1 MVFVQWDNSHN
12 SDQFNRL
19 DEAGV
24 LIVFPKQRKRMSGFS
39 RRYRA
44 LALSEHGAELVE
56 LAFILPFF
64 LVMIIG
70 IVDFG
75 GAWAARDQIAG
86 AAQSAVRV
94 SVNNF
99 NDTTNPQCGGN
110 PCTVQAAVNGVVTSL
125 TNAGLPTCGMD
136 PANIAAA
143 GGAFAWNDT
152 ASCGNGG
159 TFTITVARAVPEVDT
174 SSGTNTTVLTTQVT
188 VSYPYT
194 LKISMPNLNPFQN
207 TFGSYLVLNRTVT
220 MANLS

>member
-1 MVFVQWDNSHN
+1 VDDVKRGNTSNQH
-12 SDQFNRL
+12 QFNGL

-24 LIVFPKQRKRMSGFS
+24 LIVFLKEKKRMSTFS
-39 RRYRA
+39 RRSRD
-44 LALSEHGAELVE
+44 LARNERGAELIE
-56 LAFILPFF
+56 LAFVLPFF

-75 GAWAARDQIAG
+75 GAWATRDHIAG
-86 AAQSAVRV
+86 AAQAAVRV
-94 SVNNF
+94 SVNTF

-110 PCTVQAAVNGVVTSL
+110 PCTVQAAVNASIAALTQAGV
-125 TNAGLPTCGMD
+125 PTCGMD
-136 PANIAAA
+136 PANITTA
-143 GGAFAWNDT
+143 GGAFSWSDSAGCT
-152 ASCGNGG
+152 NGG

-194 LKISMPNLNPFQN
+194 LSISMPNLYPFSN
-207 TFGSYLVLNRTVT
+207 TFGPYLMLNRTVT